1 MSQRKKLLEITYHS
15 DDDTGMY
22 EVGEIDHG
30 ICDVEGYIDSCGQKG
45 RNAIL
50 LQLAYLMAFVQNITT
65 PETKAQM
72 AQCGQAASAQGQP

>member
-15 DDDTGMY
+15 
-22 EVGEIDHG
+22 
-30 ICDVEGYIDSCGQKG
+30 VEGYIDSCGQKG